1 MQALSAKASMSAVQR
16 CLERLEEAK
25 AKAALE
31 SLDPKDSEKTEF
43 GYGRAC
49 GIQLGLQIA
58 REAIEAVL
66 SESDQDNES
75 RNKNRSR

>member
-1 MQALSAKASMSAVQR
+1 MGTKASMSAVQR
-16 CLERLEEAK
+16 CLERLEEAS
-25 AKAALE
+25 AKAATE

-49 GIQLGLQIA
+49 GVQLGFRIA
-58 REAIEAVL
+58 REVIEAVL

-75 RNKNRSR
+75 RTTHRRS